1 LWLHIVLQI
10 GLLSEQETTKT
21 LQLLRRIC
29 DKLGIQD
36 ALRDPELNQLIVTT
50 QLDTLARELEA
61 SRQQRE
67 SPAGG

>member
-1 LWLHIVLQI
+1 MWLHIVLQI